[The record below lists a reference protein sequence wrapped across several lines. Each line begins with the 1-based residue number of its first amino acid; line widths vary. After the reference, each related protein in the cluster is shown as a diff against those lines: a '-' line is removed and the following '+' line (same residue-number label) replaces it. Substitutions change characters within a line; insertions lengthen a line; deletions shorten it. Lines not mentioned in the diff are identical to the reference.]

1 MGIIKGFIFDGINS
15 HLYGLGITGK
25 DVYNSAERD
34 VEVIQ
39 IPGRNGDLI
48 RDKKRFNNIDITYEA
63 GAFDRNQPD
72 FAQKLADLRNAL
84 ASRVGYKRLED
95 EYNIDEYR
103 MGYYKGQFE
112 TEPTSYQ
119 RAGEFEITFSCLP
132 QRFLKSGENEVAIT
146 SGGSIVNPTQ
156 FESKPLLMVK
166 GYGNISIGDKIINL
180 DDSVDL
186 GLTTVSP
193 SASNNGFLNL
203 LVPLRPVLDSG
214 DTFNVSATFAFVIEG
229 RLPGEITALT
239 ANDSINILSIEG
251 NRASFQIPYTG
262 AFVYGTTST
271 SVKTTTINITA
282 DYQGT
287 VSYYSYNIVTRIAY
301 DASTQALTI
310 SNTQKLT
317 DVYYQISGIA
327 KNMNEITAY
336 STASALGDPTYID
349 LDIGE
354 AYRIDY
360 GEIVSANKAVSLG
373 GELATLNPGENVVSF
388 DNTITEVKIIPR
400 WWII

>member
-48 RDKKRFNNIDITYEA
+48 RDKKRFNNIDVTYEA
-63 GAFDRNQPD
+63 GAYDNTQPD
-72 FAQKLADLRNAL
+72 FAQKLAELRNAL

-95 EYNIDEYR
+95 EYNIEEYR

-119 RAGEFEITFSCLP
+119 RAGEFDITFSCLP

-146 SGGSIVNPTQ
+146 SGGSIVNPTE

-166 GYGNISIGDKIINL
+166 GYGYIDLNGQDIGLSNSIPLGYVTVCQGKTTRQGSLYLDLSPVLAAGDAFNITASFRYNVRPEGGEL
-180 DDSVDL
+180 ESVTPQENVT
-186 GLTTVSP
+186 GFSVNGAEMQFVETVS
-193 SASNNGFLNL
+193 
-203 LVPLRPVLDSG
+203 
-214 DTFNVSATFAFVIEG
+214 
-229 RLPGEITALT
+229 
-239 ANDSINILSIEG
+239 
-251 NRASFQIPYTG
+251 
-262 AFVYGTTST
+262 FVYGTSKTQPIYKT
-271 SVKTTTINITA
+271 ITVVTYNGGTVTTTFNTQFGMEY
-282 DYQGT
+282 DGDSTVRVWVQGSAT
-287 VSYYSYNIVTRIAY
+287 DT
-301 DASTQALTI
+301 DASLDFI
-310 SNTQKLT
+310 ST
-317 DVYYQISGIA
+317 DSRTA
-327 KNMNEITAY
+327 TAY
-336 STASALGDPTYID
+336 SSKSTLGDPTYID

-354 AYRIDY
+354 AYRIDD
-360 GEIVSANKAVSLG
+360 GEMTPLNDAVSLG
-373 GELATLNPGENVVSF
+373 AELPTLKPGENPITF
-388 DNTITEVKIIPR
+388 GNTITEVKIIPR

>member
-48 RDKKRFNNIDITYEA
+48 RDKKRFNNIDVTYEA
-63 GAFDRNQPD
+63 GAYNNTQPD

-95 EYNIDEYR
+95 EYNIEEYR

-146 SGGSIVNPTQ
+146 SGGSIENPTQ

-203 LVPLRPVLDSG
+203 LVPLRPVLGSG
-214 DTFNVSATFAFVIEG
+214 DTFNVSATFAFDIEG
-229 RLPGEITALT
+229 RLPGDITALT

>member
-48 RDKKRFNNIDITYEA
+48 RDKKRFNNIDVTYEA
-63 GAFDRNQPD
+63 GAYDNTQPD

-95 EYNIDEYR
+95 EYNIEEYR

-119 RAGEFEITFSCLP
+119 RAGEFDITFSCLP

-166 GYGNISIGDKIINL
+166 GYGYIDLNGQDIGLSNSIPLGYVTVCRGKSTREGSLYL
-180 DDSVDL
+180 D
-186 GLTTVSP
+186 
-193 SASNNGFLNL
+193 
-203 LVPLRPVLDSG
+203 LRPVLAAG
-214 DTFNVSATFAFVIEG
+214 DAFD
-229 RLPGEITALT
+229 ITA
-239 ANDSINILSIEG
+239 
-251 NRASFQIPYTG
+251 SFRYNVRPEVGELEDVFPQENVTG
-262 AFVYGTTST
+262 FSVNGAEMQFVETVSFVYGTPKTQPVYKT
-271 SVKTTTINITA
+271 ITVKTTAPTSKTA
-282 DYQGT
+282 
-287 VSYYSYNIVTRIAY
+287 VE
-301 DASTQALTI
+301 
-310 SNTQKLT
+310 
-317 DVYYQISGIA
+317 GI
-327 KNMNEITAY
+327 K
-336 STASALGDPTYID
+336 
-349 LDIGE
+349 
-354 AYRIDY
+354 RF
-360 GEIVSANKAVSLG
+360 K
-373 GELATLNPGENVVSF
+373 
-388 DNTITEVKIIPR
+388 
-400 WWII
+400 